1 MQAINRDNKR
11 ADPYHRN
18 QGRDRDWALE
28 REEHRDDM
36 CWYYGEGCDYH
47 ALDLDT
53 DYPWAGDHDE
63 YDYDPIHDEDYGD
76 DNYK

>member
-11 ADPYHRN
+11 ADPYHRD

-36 CWYYGEGCDYH
+36 CWLYGEG
-47 ALDLDT
+47 
-53 DYPWAGDHDE
+53 
-63 YDYDPIHDEDYGD
+63 
-76 DNYK
+76 